1 MLDDRTVLITGAS
14 REIGAPAVNR
24 SQVPAAARQAG
35 A

>member
-1 MLDDRTVLITGAS
+1 MLDYRIVLIAGAS

-24 SQVPAAARQAG
+24 AQGPAAAQQAR